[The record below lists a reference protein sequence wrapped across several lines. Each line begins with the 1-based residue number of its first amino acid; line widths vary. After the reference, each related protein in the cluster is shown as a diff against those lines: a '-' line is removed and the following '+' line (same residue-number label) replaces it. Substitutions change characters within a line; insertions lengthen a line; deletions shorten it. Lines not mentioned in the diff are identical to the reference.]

1 MQELGYDRQLVWV
14 RREHMCRVEK
24 AAVQSYVLLRDPWVD
39 SGLSGQTQT
48 KDEPSSGGVGEPG
61 KGF

>member
-1 MQELGYDRQLVWV
+1 MTDNWSGSDVNICAEWRRQL
-14 RREHMCRVEK
+14 C
-24 AAVQSYVLLRDPWVD
+24 LLRDPWVD
-39 SGLSGQTQT
+39 SGLGGQTQT

>member
-1 MQELGYDRQLVWV
+1 MTDNWSGSDVNICAEWRRQL
-14 RREHMCRVEK
+14 C
-24 AAVQSYVLLRDPWVD
+24 LLRDPWVD

-61 KGF
+61 KGFEMKRL